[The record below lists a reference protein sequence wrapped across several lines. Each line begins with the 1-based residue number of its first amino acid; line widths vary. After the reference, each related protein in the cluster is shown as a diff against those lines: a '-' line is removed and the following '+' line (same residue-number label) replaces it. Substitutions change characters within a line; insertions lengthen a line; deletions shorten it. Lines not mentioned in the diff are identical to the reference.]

1 MKLAT
6 LQIGLLS
13 IILASHVS
21 AQADERPFPALGN
34 TYNVTWAKDA
44 DVGKGQIKV
53 IRKGEDSWI
62 FVEFSHLYLPRLP
75 QPLPQPKPG
84 PPSSDKPP
92 KPPEWI
98 KSDVNTREMWINTQ
112 WLVDATEI
120 NTEKK

>member
-1 MKLAT
+1 MKAT
-6 LQIGLLS
+6 ISRIALLS
-13 IILASHVS
+13 IILAGHVL

-34 TYNVTWAKDA
+34 TYNVTWAKDMGL
-44 DVGKGQIKV
+44 GKGQIKV

-62 FVEFSHLYLPRLP
+62 FVEFSHLFLPP
-75 QPLPQPKPG
+75 TPQPKPG
-84 PPSSDKPP
+84 PPGSDNPP